1 MLSLNVGFWMSSTRC
16 EKTTNKTRCCKLKIL
31 EHMDSRPSSRFLR
44 YFVGLATVCLSGWL
58 AGQVAKTDA
67 VGLALTVTQPASPPT
82 GEVIGTPSPR
92 NANYSIDV
100 RLDPDRRTLTGR
112 ETVTWRN
119 ISNITTQELQFHLYY
134 NAWKNTQS
142 TCCLLYTSDAADE

>member
-1 MLSLNVGFWMSSTRC
+1 
-16 EKTTNKTRCCKLKIL
+16 
-31 EHMDSRPSSRFLR
+31 MDSRPSSRFLR

-100 RLDPDRRTLTGR
+100 RLDPDRRHIGVIALR
-112 ETVTWRN
+112 R
-119 ISNITTQELQFHLYY
+119 
-134 NAWKNTQS
+134 
-142 TCCLLYTSDAADE
+142 LLDRVVRGPRYRGEAR